1 MAKYDLALKKLQQER
16 LEVYNQIDENAD
28 GNTDTLLNIGY
39 LNGLEKAE
47 DILFNLQKR
56 TNENGQKLWYT
67 GSPNDIKPN
76 NRGSYILIMRAHF
89 TSDDGIEEGDIK
101 IDADFWNGEEWE
113 GYEVGEGKW
122 EVLYFTKLKWIL
134 FPIPKELGVKRSDS
148 LFFN

>member
-16 LEVYNQIDENAD
+16 LGVYNQIDEDAD

-47 DILFNLQKR
+47 DILFNLQKKSD
-56 TNENGQKLWYT
+56 ENGQKLWYT

-76 NRGSYILIMRAHF
+76 NRGSYILIMKAHF
-89 TSDDGIEEGDIK
+89 SSDDGIEEGDIK

-113 GYEVGEGKW
+113 GYEIGEDKW

>member
-16 LEVYNQIDENAD
+16 LEVYNQIDENND

-47 DILFNLQKR
+47 DILFNLQKK
-56 TNENGQKLWYT
+56 NDENGQKLWYT

-76 NRGSYILIMRAHF
+76 NRGSYILIMKAHF
-89 TSDDGIEEGDIK
+89 FSDDGIEEGDIK
-101 IDADFWNGEEWE
+101 IDSDFWNGEEWE
-113 GYEVGEGKW
+113 GYEIGEGKW
-122 EVLYFTKLKWIL
+122 EVLYFTKLKWLL

>member
-47 DILFNLQKR
+47 DILFNLQKKSD
-56 TNENGQKLWYT
+56 ENGQKLWYT

-76 NRGSYILIMRAHF
+76 NRGSYILIMKAHF
-89 TSDDGIEEGDIK
+89 SSDDGIEEGDIK
-101 IDADFWNGEEWE
+101 IDSDFWNGEEWE